1 MWSSR
6 AHECR
11 NSPSLEFSINGA
23 RVPEVP
29 ERPSRA
35 VYYQPTA
42 KMSGGECQTG
52 NTKDYEGEEDEAPT
66 QALDDADIELLKSYG
81 RGPYTDAIK
90 TTEDEIKKHQDKVR

>member
-1 MWSSR
+1 
-6 AHECR
+6 
-11 NSPSLEFSINGA
+11 
-23 RVPEVP
+23 
-29 ERPSRA
+29 
-35 VYYQPTA
+35 
-42 KMSGGECQTG
+42 MSGGECQTG